1 MAVIRE
7 QRTFRNQP
15 IGVVRASRAGEEY
28 WQTVGRAADELTQT
42 AYRAAADQA
51 KKTGMETAEAVKQ
64 SDFRTIDPLTGEI
77 ETFNMPSVPQNFGTI
92 ARDAFERVA
101 ENRYVKSVES
111 AIKEKSAEI
120 ALTHQSHPQAVER
133 YEADMGEYLS
143 QVTKNVQPRFQE
155 TTRDIAAAWM
165 ASTRTNLLAKR
176 FAIQQEIERGNLEAD
191 AKTDSANISKLSSMG
206 SPDADI
212 YFKSSSQ
219 KQMDAVT
226 AGVQTANQAAN
237 NIAVMR
243 RAMKTG
249 LLSSAMSIGATYEDK
264 DEAGN
269 IVQKPMTSSVA
280 LLIENSLATQKI
292 NEKLPESL
300 RPLVQKIIDDET
312 YSEDREYVDRF
323 ANARRSEISQA
334 EGTVKKATKFEQAKN
349 DFRRSVRMS
358 NSESMTRDA
367 ADDVIRE
374 QAGLPE
380 GTDMTGYYGSPQSIE
395 DPNLNYSVTVMGVT
409 PQGLLNGVERVVNG
423 EPESEAF
430 INTIVNQYLKY
441 SSVPDSDGDFNNR
454 LLKDGGI
461 TKEQDAILRSAI
473 AVKNFRG
480 GNIADII
487 RVTRDTLQDEQ
498 RFNSRVLDVF
508 KDVKYGTGN
517 ASQRIDSFMSK
528 DLKLGNDYAAKSMI
542 EPLVRHMIA
551 SGQSSKAIEA
561 ESTKLLNELY
571 KEEKANLVADPFN
584 WDPNKSFY
592 TLGRVFPNE
601 ADRQDFQT
609 EVQVAIDKRFSGYV
623 FSAVATGID
632 ETKKV
637 KLVPFPQ
644 QQLSTEQPILYMG
657 FVKDKY
663 GDMVP
668 LQDDK
673 GPLIVPS
680 TIIAEKQMKRA
691 EEAQKAAIEAGKASP
706 EAIAKRKR
714 EAQAGRLEQMAMP
727 SETE

>member
-28 WQTVGRAADELTQT
+28 WQTVGRAADELTET
-42 AYRAAADQA
+42 AYRAAANQA
-51 KKTGMETAEAVKQ
+51 KRTGMETAAAIKG

-77 ETFNMPSVPQNFGTI
+77 ETFNMPSMPEGFGTI
-92 ARDAFERVA
+92 ARDAFEQVA

-120 ALTHQSHPQAVER
+120 AITHQNHPQAVER

-176 FAIQQEIERGNLEAD
+176 FAIQQEIERGNLEDD

-206 SPDADI
+206 SPDADV
-212 YFKSSSQ
+212 YLRSSSE

-249 LLSSAMSIGATYEDK
+249 SLSSAMSIGATYEDK

-269 IVQKPMTSSVA
+269 VIQKPMTSSIA
-280 LLIENSLATQKI
+280 LLIENSLATQSI

-300 RPLVQKIIDDET
+300 RPMVQKIIDDET
-312 YSEDREYVDRF
+312 YSEDREYIDRF

-334 EGTVKKATKFEQAKN
+334 EGTVKKATKFEQAKS

-374 QAGLPE
+374 EAGLPE
-380 GTDMTGYYGSPQSIE
+380 GTDMTGYYGSPQSLE
-395 DPNLNYSVTVMGVT
+395 DPNLNYSLTVLGVT
-409 PQGLLNGVERVVNG
+409 PQGLLNGVERVISG
-423 EPESEAF
+423 EPESKTF
-430 INTIVNQYLKY
+430 IDTIVNHYLRY
-441 SSVPDSDGDFNNR
+441 SNVPDSDGDFNNR

-487 RVTRDTLQDEQ
+487 KVTRDTLQDEQ

-508 KDVKYGTGN
+508 KDKQYGTGN
-517 ASQRIDSFMSK
+517 ASQRIDLFMSK
-528 DLKLGNDYAAKSMI
+528 NLKLENDYAAQSMI

-551 SGQSSKAIEA
+551 SGHNLKSIET
-561 ESTKLLNELY
+561 ETTKLLDELY
-571 KEEKANLVADPFN
+571 MEDNEDLIADPFN
-584 WDPNKSFY
+584 FDPNKSFY
-592 TLGRVFPNE
+592 ALKRVFPNDK
-601 ADRQDFQT
+601 DRQTFVV
-609 EVQVAIDKRFSGYV
+609 EVQKELMNRDFEGFA
-623 FSAVATGID
+623 FSAAMKQEG
-632 ETKKV
+632 KKNV
-637 KLVPFPQ
+637 RLVPLPQ
-644 QQLSTEQPILYMG
+644 QPLSTESTVIYMG
-657 FVKDKY
+657 VYRDNN

-668 LQDDK
+668 LQDAN
-673 GPLIVPS
+673 GPFMVSSNIISEQQAARIESQRESAIAEQDV
-680 TIIAEKQMKRA
+680 IIAE
-691 EEAQKAAIEAGKASP
+691 EERQKARQQESIKAV
-706 EAIAKRKR
+706 KRLF
-714 EAQAGRLEQMAMP
+714 GRN
-727 SETE
+727 